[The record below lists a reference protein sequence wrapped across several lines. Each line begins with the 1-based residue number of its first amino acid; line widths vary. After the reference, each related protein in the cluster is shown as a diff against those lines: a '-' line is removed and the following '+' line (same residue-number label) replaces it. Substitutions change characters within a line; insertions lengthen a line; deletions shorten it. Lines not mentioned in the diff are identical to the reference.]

1 MPYLKWRQEIKDQRM
16 RMSLTLVIEVNLN
29 VDTTAA
35 ARKNAHPA
43 SFYSPLVLGTRA
55 EKSENASGAPRTGFS
70 AN

>member
-43 SFYSPLVLGTRA
+43 SFIVH
-55 EKSENASGAPRTGFS
+55 
-70 AN
+70 